1 MITKTKFIGYLVFFI
16 FVLQGCIKDDFVNDT
31 VDPVLRITANIDTL
45 ALGNTFQFEEIYLNN
60 IGLEEQITVMWSS
73 SDEAVISISN
83 DGLATALELG
93 SSIISIEYDD
103 GTGLVLSDE
112 LLVHVGENTSISTQT
127 FVGSIATTSS
137 YLLEGDF
144 TFSEAGSGV
153 LLEFASNY
161 QASTAL
167 PGLYIYLSN
176 NRNSIANAFEIGAVE
191 TFNGAHSYDVSNIGI
206 NDYSYIVYF
215 CKPFNVKV
223 GDGVINE

>member
-112 LLVHVGENTSISTQT
+112 LLVHVGENTSTSTQT

-144 TFSEAGSGV
+144 TFSETDNGV
-153 LLEFASNY
+153 FLEFADNY
-161 QASTAL
+161 SASTAL
-167 PGLYIYLSN
+167 PGLYVYLSN

-191 TFNGAHSYDVSNIGI
+191 VFNGAHNYDIANIGI
-206 NDYSYIVYF
+206 NDYSYLVYF